1 MNCVRID
8 TKDRN
13 GELTTTGVE
22 WTEGRN
28 GLFYLKVVGV
38 VGLFGITVA
47 CLLGTLFSHQ
57 WMLLLGIAAAAAT
70 LGVVLMLEPMP
81 GTARRLVFSRDGS
94 IHAPLGLSYYRKS
107 VKRLGSTIADV
118 ASFERI
124 QLVRGGED
132 EGTPFTHGVV
142 LYKRDGGM
150 TYVASNLHPDDAH
163 KVSVQLT
170 LAHFDLKKD
179 MAIGV
184 RGRWSPPGTS
194 GAPMASVDVVI
205 N

>member
-1 MNCVRID
+1 MSCVRID

-13 GELTTTGVE
+13 GELTSTGVE

-28 GLFYLKVVGV
+28 WLFYLKVLGV
-38 VGLFGITVA
+38 VSLVGITVA

-57 WMLLLGIAAAAAT
+57 WMLLLGIAAATTT

-107 VKRLGSTIADV
+107 VKRLGATIADV
-118 ASFERI
+118 VSFEMK

-142 LYKRDGGM
+142 LYKRDGDM

-163 KVSVQLT
+163 KVAVQLT
-170 LAHFDLKKD
+170 LALVALRAD
-179 MAIGV
+179 MAVGV
-184 RGRWSPPGTS
+184 RGQWSQPVGQ
-194 GAPMASVDVVI
+194 GAPRPTVDVFI
-205 N
+205 D